1 MKILQRQRSF
11 ARNAA
16 RWRDFLAGAGILA
29 RNRNPQARGSGIDER
44 SNALAEKAVVVA
56 VPVEPAVA
64 AAAPEKACFG
74 VAFRI
79 ELDDFKAA
87 AGAVGDEGNVVLL
100 GHGVIDS
107 DVILVLDVLD
117 CGGVGVV
124 GRFRLERRQGDA
136 AAGHHGWA
144 HGLKNVA
151 ADGANIELAFEHVG
165 GAIGVDDLLAGEKLG
180 DGNLEC
186 LREGLEQG
194 NIWQTAA
201 GFPFGDGFVADA
213 EFFGELR
220 LGEMLLFAQRADG
233 AAGDVVVHEDFSPF
247 TNRIPASASRR
258 NLRCVEWGDTWP
270 IFCTVL
276 HCDFECG
283 LI

>member
-1 MKILQRQRSF
+1 M
-11 ARNAA
+11 
-16 RWRDFLAGAGILA
+16 
-29 RNRNPQARGSGIDER
+29 
-44 SNALAEKAVVVA
+44 VVA
-56 VPVEPAVA
+56 VPVQPAMA
-64 AAAPEKACFG
+64 AAATKKAGFG
-74 VAFRI
+74 VSFGI
-79 ELDDFKAA
+79 ELDALKAA
-87 AGAVGDEGNVVLL
+87 AGAVGDEGNVVVFC
-100 GHGVIDS
+100 HGVIDGN
-107 DVILVLDVLD
+107 VVFVFDVLD

-124 GRFRLERRQGDA
+124 GSFRFQRRQGDA

-151 ADGANIELAFEHVG
+151 ADWADVKLAFEHVG
-165 GAIGVDDLLAGEKLG
+165 GAVGVDDLLAGEQLG
-180 DGNLEC
+180 DGNFEC
-186 LREGLEQG
+186 LCEGLEQG
-194 NIWQTAA
+194 NIWQAAA
-201 GFPFGDGFVADA
+201 GLPFGDGFVADA

-220 LGEMLLFAQRADG
+220 LGKMLLFAQRADG

-276 HCDFECG
+276 HCDFECD

>member
-1 MKILQRQRSF
+1 MLRAGEIFWQ
-11 ARNAA
+11 AA
-16 RWRDFLAGAGILA
+16 AVGAGIFCQ
-29 RNRNPQARGSGIDER
+29 NTNPRARGSGNDGC
-44 SNALAEKAVVVA
+44 SDALTEEAVVVA
-56 VPVEPAVA
+56 VPVEPAMA
-64 AAAPEKACFG
+64 AAATKKAGFG
-74 VAFRI
+74 VSFGI
-79 ELDDFKAA
+79 ELDALKAA

-100 GHGVIDS
+100 GHGVING

-117 CGGVGVV
+117 AGGVGVI
-124 GRFRLERRQGDA
+124 GRFRFQRRQGDA
-136 AAGHHGWA
+136 TAGNHGWA

-151 ADGANIELAFEHVG
+151 ADGADVELAFEHVG
-165 GAIGVDDLLAGEKLG
+165 GAVGVDDLLAGEQLG
-180 DGNLEC
+180 DGNLER

-194 NIWQTAA
+194 NIWQAAA
-201 GFPFGDGFVADA
+201 GLPFGDGFVADA

-276 HCDFECG
+276 HCDFECD